1 MEQPPDPLPVT
12 NSKLAFVLANTLFIA
27 LLVLVGHVGL
37 VSVYG
42 FGEKMTLITGAIL
55 TAVIIL
61 MLIWQNEQRFSPL
74 VVGVLLWAVVGEI
87 AGQLGYVDIVSIRN
101 VFVLSPA
108 IVLVGYLA
116 RKDRLSDFLII
127 ASVFFLT
134 IWTCHFILVNLFEQ
148 LGAVHPLTFVS
159 SSLFLAML
167 ILAILGIR
175 RSDSRRALTVH
186 SILVLC
192 SFWSMLE
199 YLWAWRVVPKPWGE

>member
-1 MEQPPDPLPVT
+1 MDPLPVT
-12 NSKLAFVLANTLFIA
+12 DSKLAFVLANTLFIA

-87 AGQLGYVDIVSIRN
+87 AGQLGYADIISIRT
-101 VFVLSPA
+101 VIVLPPA

-116 RKDRLSDFLII
+116 RRDRLSDFLII
-127 ASVFFLT
+127 TSVLFLT
-134 IWTCHFILVNLFEQ
+134 IWACHFILVNLFEQ

-186 SILVLC
+186 SIIVLC
-192 SFWSMLE
+192 SFWSMME

>member
-1 MEQPPDPLPVT
+1 MEQRLDPPPVT
-12 NSKLAFVLANTLFIA
+12 DSKLAFVLADTLFMA
-27 LLVLVGHVGL
+27 LLVLVGHFGL
-37 VSVYG
+37 VTVYG
-42 FGEKMTLITGAIL
+42 LGEKMTLITGAIL

-61 MLIWQNEQRFSPL
+61 MLIWQIEQRFSPL

-87 AGQLGYVDIVSIRN
+87 AGELGYADIVSIRN
-101 VFVLSPA
+101 FFVLPPA

-116 RKDRLSDFLII
+116 RRHRLSDFVII

-134 IWTCHFILVNLFEQ
+134 IWACHFIMVNLFDQ
-148 LGAVHPLTFVS
+148 LGVMHPLTHVA

-175 RSDSRRALTVH
+175 QSNSRRALTVH
-186 SILVLC
+186 SILALC
-192 SFWSMLE
+192 SFWSVME

>member
-1 MEQPPDPLPVT
+1 MEQPSDPFPVT
-12 NSKLAFVLANTLFIA
+12 NSKLAFVLTNILFIA
-27 LLVLVGHVGL
+27 VLVLVGHVGL
-37 VSVYG
+37 VTVYG

-61 MLIWQNEQRFSPL
+61 MLIWPNEQRFSPL

-87 AGQLGYVDIVSIRN
+87 AGELGYADIVSIRN
-101 VFVLSPA
+101 FFVLPLA
-108 IVLVGYLA
+108 IVLVGYLV
-116 RKDRLSDFLII
+116 RRHRLSDFLII

-134 IWTCHFILVNLFEQ
+134 IWACHFILVNLFEQ
-148 LGAVHPLTFVS
+148 LGVVHPLTYVS

-175 RSDSRRALTVH
+175 QSNSRRALTVH
-186 SILVLC
+186 SILALC
-192 SFWSMLE
+192 SFWSVME

>member
-1 MEQPPDPLPVT
+1 MEQPSDPLPVT
-12 NSKLAFVLANTLFIA
+12 DSKLAFVLANTLFLA

-37 VSVYG
+37 VTVYG
-42 FGEKMTLITGAIL
+42 LGEKMTLITGAIL

-61 MLIWQNEQRFSPL
+61 MLIWPNEQRFSPL

-87 AGQLGYVDIVSIRN
+87 AGELGYADIVSIRN
-101 VFVLSPA
+101 VFVLPPA

-116 RKDRLSDFLII
+116 RRHRLSDFVII

-134 IWTCHFILVNLFEQ
+134 IWACHFILVNLFEQ
-148 LGAVHPLTFVS
+148 LGAAHPLTYVS

-175 RSDSRRALTVH
+175 QSNSRRALTVH
-186 SILVLC
+186 SILALC
-192 SFWSMLE
+192 SFWSVME
-199 YLWAWRVVPKPWGE
+199 YLWEWRVVPKPWGE